1 MNKKKVKLD
10 AHSEIFDPELKD
22 IINGYVMG
30 DGYINKR
37 GILTVDQGEKQK
49 KFVEWLRQKLDP
61 IVTENCTIQEVTRER
76 GKPSLNGSSDK
87 NKNQKKTITK
97 SYRFNTRSVLKDF
110 FNNWYGPD
118 PKDPSKN
125 KKKLPTNIA
134 DLFTPL
140 FIIVWFACDGTNVIG
155 SRGAKFEVTSLSV
168 DERILLK
175 NIFLSKYNINTNII
189 KSGFSTSRTQQWVL
203 SINSEDYDK
212 FRALIT
218 QYDLIEK
225 LFSYKL
231 QFK

>member
-175 NIFLSKYNINTNII
+175 NLFLSKYNINTNII